1 MSVVCVNVNVHKGE
15 LSSMRTGDTASYLL
29 HDFFFS
35 LVCFASASY
44 CMLLAFFYLLLLR
57 VFFFSCVCCVFL
69 CVEIIIYNF
78 I

>member
-1 MSVVCVNVNVHKGE
+1 
-15 LSSMRTGDTASYLL
+15 MRTGDTASYLL

-44 CMLLAFFYLLLLR
+44 CMLLAFLFTFTSC
-57 VFFFSCVCCVFL
+57 VFFFSYVCCVFL